1 VRPGGTLV
9 YAVCSPLEEEGEG
22 VARRGAGWSIAERFA
37 TVPPIGDEDAHQ
49 AFVLRRE

>member
-1 VRPGGTLV
+1 MT
-9 YAVCSPLEEEGEG
+9 
-22 VARRGAGWSIAERFA
+22 GWSITDRYA